1 MTEPGAV
8 PSQPAAPAAAPSAQQ
23 PAQHPEA
30 HRPPGVRGARRA
42 AVVAL
47 VVSISLTAVVG
58 IVVLLTGDFGE
69 VQGRVLTTTLLVAGF
84 STVALCHLAV
94 AGRPV
99 RVVGFVGLAV
109 SAIALVIG
117 LVLIWT
123 PWDSW
128 SGGSGELWRWFGV
141 TGILALSLA
150 HANLLLLL
158 AGRRHPFVRT
168 AMAITVAAIA
178 LVALVL
184 ILPILSDG
192 AIPGDTGWDAYWR
205 WFGVIAIVDALGTVV
220 LPVVGLLIR
229 DRPTGPAAP
238 AAPAAAP
245 VGASVPPAPQAPTAL
260 DTRIAALAAASGLER
275 DALLAEALDAFEARR
290 DATPH
295 DDADR

>member
-1 MTEPGAV
+1 MTEPGTV
-8 PSQPAAPAAAPSAQQ
+8 
-23 PAQHPEA
+23 

-47 VVSISLTAVVG
+47 VASISITAVVG

-123 PWDSW
+123 PWDAW
-128 SGGSGELWRWFGV
+128 NDGSGELWRWFGV
-141 TGILALSLA
+141 TGVLALSLA

-158 AGRRHPFVRT
+158 AGRRHPFVRA
-168 AMAITVAAIA
+168 AMAVTLTAIA
-178 LVALVL
+178 LVALLV

-192 AIPGDTGWDAYWR
+192 RIPGDGGWDAYWR
-205 WFGVIAIVDALGTVV
+205 WFGVIAIVDALGTIV
-220 LPVVGLLIR
+220 LPVVGLLLR
-229 DRPTGPAAP
+229 DRPAEASATGLPAATS
-238 AAPAAAP
+238 AAPLAP
-245 VGASVPPAPQAPTAL
+245 DAL
-260 DTRIAALAAASGLER
+260 DQRIAALAAERGLDRE
-275 DALLAEALDAFEARR
+275 ALLAAALDALEARPGR
-290 DATPH
+290 PEDVAEG
-295 DDADR
+295 R